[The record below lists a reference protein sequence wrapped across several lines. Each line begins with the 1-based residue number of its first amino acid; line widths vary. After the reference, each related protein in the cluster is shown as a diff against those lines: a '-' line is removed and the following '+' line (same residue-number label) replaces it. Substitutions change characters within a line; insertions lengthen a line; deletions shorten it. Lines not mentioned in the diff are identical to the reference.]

1 MRKGIG
7 RCGEQQ
13 QEEVEKKAK
22 KNRAAGRTRGES
34 NAQRHQIATLYITR
48 PNTLPAQL
56 EHHLISSFV
65 CLLEATTPPD
75 PLYSHCVHNR
85 YFSHCLRLSFVMNP
99 VLKIKDRANVGVGKI
114 CKDLPDVSLL
124 YALPSMRQCISTT

>member
-1 MRKGIG
+1 MVNSSRKRSRKKPKRTGQQDGPGGGIE
-7 RCGEQQ
+7 RPASSNCDT
-13 QEEVEKKAK
+13 VHHPAK
-22 KNRAAGRTRGES
+22 HPSGPTGTPS
-34 NAQRHQIATLYITR
+34 NFEFRVPFGSHY
-48 PNTLPAQL
+48 
-56 EHHLISSFV
+56 
-65 CLLEATTPPD
+65 PPD

-124 YALPSMRQCISTT
+124 YALPSMRQCINHVGPFMC

>member
-22 KNRAAGRTRGES
+22 KNRAAGRTRGIERPASS
-34 NAQRHQIATLYITR
+34 NCDTVHH
-48 PNTLPAQL
+48 PAKHPFGPPRTPSNF
-56 EHHLISSFV
+56 EFRVPFGSHY
-65 CLLEATTPPD
+65 PPD
-75 PLYSHCVHNR
+75 TLYSHCVHNR

-99 VLKIKDRANVGVGKI
+99 VLKIKDRANVGVRKI

-124 YALPSMRQCISTT
+124 YALPSMRQFISTT

>member
-1 MRKGIG
+1 MVNSSRKRSRKKPKRTGQQDGPGGGIE
-7 RCGEQQ
+7 RPASSNCDT
-13 QEEVEKKAK
+13 VHHPAK
-22 KNRAAGRTRGES
+22 HPSGPTRTPS
-34 NAQRHQIATLYITR
+34 NFEFRVPFGSHY
-48 PNTLPAQL
+48 
-56 EHHLISSFV
+56 
-65 CLLEATTPPD
+65 PPD